1 MDWVKRSLKVIFNH
15 LKSIAEIFRGQNLK
29 DRLLENPEK
38 AKKIEKVSVNWYLVA
53 FMDILGQRNLL
64 RELKGLPTTSGQE
77 TIDFIELLKKTAGSV
92 ELLRSLFHSF
102 FESYSQSALPI
113 DKLTKEQKEIY
124 KRLKGNPLTSTMFS
138 DFVALFLSLRED
150 ENRVPM
156 SSVYSAIFSAASVFL
171 TMLAGRKAIR
181 GGIDIGIA
189 LELRSGDI
197 YGSALS
203 RAYEIESNIAQYP
216 RIVIGDELVKYLQV
230 QSERPLETPYDDM
243 NRQLAGICKKLIILD
258 EDGYPF
264 IDFLGEEFKSITANR
279 LEPNAVIQ
287 AYQFV
292 VEQWLFFKS
301 CKRSKEAFRYMLLRD
316 YIESRLHIWMD
327 DPGKVKIDAQQASSQ
342 GFGPKSS
349 PHP

>member
-1 MDWVKRSLKVIFNH
+1 
-15 LKSIAEIFRGQNLK
+15 
-29 DRLLENPEK
+29 
-38 AKKIEKVSVNWYLVA
+38 
-53 FMDILGQRNLL
+53 
-64 RELKGLPTTSGQE
+64 
-77 TIDFIELLKKTAGSV
+77 
-92 ELLRSLFHSF
+92 
-102 FESYSQSALPI
+102 
-113 DKLTKEQKEIY
+113 
-124 KRLKGNPLTSTMFS
+124 
-138 DFVALFLSLRED
+138 
-150 ENRVPM
+150 M

-292 VEQWLFFKS
+292 VEQWLFLQVQLP
-301 CKRSKEAFRYMLLRD
+301 RY
-316 YIESRLHIWMD
+316 
-327 DPGKVKIDAQQASSQ
+327 A
-342 GFGPKSS
+342 
-349 PHP
+349 